1 MLRDM
6 SKKKRK
12 RQAGKKPAAPA
23 QAQAPKKPAEK
34 TIPEAPKRR
43 PKKIPILVIS
53 LVLVVAGTAAV
64 FLLKPKSRVRSDGEI
79 NVLLITLDTTRAD
92 RIGCYGYAAAK
103 TPNLDSLA
111 ANGVRFADAYCQVPL
126 TAPSHSSLFTST
138 YPLSHGVHDNGFYS
152 LAPEFDTLAEVLKSQ
167 GFKTAAFISSFSLDS
182 RFGLEQGFD
191 SYDDTFEYEEFLKS
205 FRSERTADKT
215 SASFWKWLDEN
226 SGQKFFCWLH
236 YFDPHLPYSPPPP
249 FKAEFA
255 DRPYDGEIAFTDYY
269 LGKTIEK
276 LREKNVLD
284 KTLIICVGDHG
295 EALGEKNEVD
305 HGLFIYDVSLR
316 VPLIFYSENR
326 LPKGLVVPSRVRVI
340 DVMPTILDLVKAPP
354 GRAFQGASLLP
365 HLKGKK
371 RPDLSTYIETY
382 MPREY
387 YGWSELIGIVDGDHK
402 YIRAPKPE
410 LYDLARDP
418 EEARNLYLTETAV
431 AAGLEE
437 KLKAM
442 IAEYAPK
449 SAPGGK
455 TLSLE
460 EQERLASL
468 GYVGGQALGSS
479 GGALPD
485 PKDKTAEYSV
495 YVYAKKYEYE
505 GDYPKAE
512 EYYKQALTFSPD
524 VAWNYVHLALLYRR
538 MGKIKE
544 GIDVLESGNQ
554 KLPGNLI
561 ILSRLASFYLRGQRL
576 EEAITAAQ
584 DVLRI
589 DPRYFDALYIAGLS
603 LVNMG
608 KWQEAMGYFERAR
621 DIEPENTSLEL
632 QYAFCLV
639 ANGRGAEAAK
649 IYDRLKSE
657 NPRDYRIYQDQAIMY
672 ESLHDLGQA
681 KENMKQAV
689 DLNPGFETYFNYAIL
704 LQKTGDLREAVYY
717 LKRYLETTP
726 EKDTPRRLAAQRTL
740 GDWEGRL
747 GNQ

>member
-1 MLRDM
+1 MVLIIF
-6 SKKKRK
+6 
-12 RQAGKKPAAPA
+12 AA
-23 QAQAPKKPAEK
+23 
-34 TIPEAPKRR
+34 
-43 PKKIPILVIS
+43 
-53 LVLVVAGTAAV
+53 AGTAAV
-64 FLLKPKSRVRSDGEI
+64 FLLKPKHRVRPDSGL
-79 NVLLITLDTTRAD
+79 NVLLVTLDTTRAD
-92 RIGCYGYAAAK
+92 RIGCYGYAGAK
-103 TPNLDSLA
+103 TPTLDDLA
-111 ANGVRFADAYCQVPL
+111 ANGVRFANTYCQAPL

-152 LAPEFDTLAEVLKSQ
+152 LAPEFETLAEILKNR

-182 RFGLEQGFD
+182 RFGLDQGFD

-226 SGQKFFCWLH
+226 SGERFFCWLH

-249 FKAEFA
+249 FRAEFA
-255 DRPYDGEIAFTDYY
+255 QRPYDGEIAFTDYY

-276 LREKNVLD
+276 LREKNLLD
-284 KTLIICVGDHG
+284 RTLIVCVGDHG

-305 HGLFIYDVSLR
+305 HGLFVYDVSLR
-316 VPLIFYSENR
+316 VPLIFYAENH
-326 LPKGLVVPSRVRVI
+326 LPKGLIIPSRVRVI
-340 DVMPTILDLVKAPP
+340 DVMPTILDLLKAPP
-354 GRAFQGASLLP
+354 GTAFQGASLLP
-365 HLKGKK
+365 HLKGKR
-371 RPDLSTYIETY
+371 RPDLSTNIETY

-387 YGWSELIGIVDGDHK
+387 YGWSELIGIIDGSHK

-410 LYDLARDP
+410 LFDLAQDP
-418 EEARNLYLTETAV
+418 EETRNLYPKETV
-431 AAGLEE
+431 LAAGLEE
-437 KLKAM
+437 KLKEM
-442 IAEYAPK
+442 IAEYARK
-449 SAPGGK
+449 AAPGGK

-479 GGALPD
+479 DGPLPD

-505 GDYPKAE
+505 GDYQKAE
-512 EYYKQALTFSPD
+512 EYYQQALAFSPE

-538 MGKIKE
+538 MDKIKE
-544 GIDVLESGNQ
+544 GIEVLEAGNR

-576 EEAITAAQ
+576 EEASSTAEA
-584 DVLRI
+584 VLSI
-589 DPRYFDALYIAGLS
+589 DPKYFDALYIAGLS
-603 LVNMG
+603 LVNLG
-608 KWQEAMGYFERAR
+608 RWQEALSYFERAM

-639 ANGRGAEAAK
+639 ANGRGAEAVK
-649 IYDRLKSE
+649 IYNRLKSE
-657 NPRDYRIYQDQAIMY
+657 NPRDYRIYQDMAIMY
-672 ESLHDLGQA
+672 ESLHDLNQA
-681 KENMKQAV
+681 RENMRQAV

-704 LQKTGDLREAVYY
+704 LEKSGDLREAVYY

-726 EKDTPRRLAAQRTL
+726 EKDTPRKLAAQRTL

>member
-1 MLRDM
+1 M
-6 SKKKRK
+6 SKKKRG
-12 RQAGKKPAAPA
+12 RQPRNKPAAPA
-23 QAQAPKKPAEK
+23 QAQNPQKTAEKAIPQAPKK
-34 TIPEAPKRR
+34 RSR
-43 PKKIPILVIS
+43 KIPVLVIS
-53 LVLVVAGTAAV
+53 LVIIAAGAAAV
-64 FLLKPKSRVRSDGEI
+64 LLLKPKSGVKPDSEL

-92 RIGCYGYAAAK
+92 RIGCYGYAQAE
-103 TPNLDSLA
+103 TPNLDYLA
-111 ANGVRFADAYCQVPL
+111 ANGVRFANPYCQVPL

-152 LAPEFDTLAEVLKSQ
+152 LAPEFDTLAEILKNR
-167 GFKTAAFISSFSLDS
+167 GFKTSAFISSFSLDS
-182 RFGLEQGFD
+182 RFGLDQGFD

-226 SGQKFFCWLH
+226 SGQKFFCWVH

-255 DRPYDGEIAFTDYY
+255 ARPYDGEIAFTDYY

-276 LREKNVLD
+276 LREKGVLD
-284 KTLIICVGDHG
+284 RTLVVCVGDHG

-316 VPLIFYSENR
+316 VPLIFYAENH

-340 DVMPTILDLVKAPP
+340 DVMPTILDLLKAPP
-354 GRAFQGASLLP
+354 GRSFQGESLVP
-365 HLKGKK
+365 QLKGKR

-387 YGWSELIGIVDGDHK
+387 YGWSELLGIIDGEHK
-402 YIRAPKPE
+402 YIRAPKAE
-410 LYDLARDP
+410 LYDLAEDP
-418 EEARNLYLTETAV
+418 EETRNLYLKEAAA

-437 KLKAM
+437 KLKEM
-442 IAEYAPK
+442 IAKYTTHTAD
-449 SAPGGK
+449 GGK
-455 TLSLE
+455 ALSLE
-460 EQERLASL
+460 EQERLSSL
-468 GYVGGQALGSS
+468 GYVGGQALESPNGT
-479 GGALPD
+479 LPD

-512 EYYKQALTFSPD
+512 EYYKQALAFSPE

-538 MGKIKE
+538 MGKINE
-544 GIDVLESGNQ
+544 GIDVLESGNR

-561 ILSRLASFYLRGQRL
+561 ILSRLASFYVRGQRL
-576 EEAITAAQ
+576 EEAIATAQA
-584 DVLRI
+584 VLRI
-589 DPRYFDALYIAGLS
+589 DPQYFDAFYIAGLS

-608 KWQEAMGYFERAR
+608 KWEDALGYFERAM

-639 ANGRGAEAAK
+639 ANGRGAEALK
-649 IYDRLKSE
+649 IYERLKNE
-657 NPRDYRIYQDQAIMY
+657 NPRDYRIYQDMAIMY
-672 ESLHDLGQA
+672 ESLHDLNQA
-681 KENMKQAV
+681 RENMKQAL

-704 LQKTGDLREAVYY
+704 LEKTGDLREAVYY

>member
-1 MLRDM
+1 M

-12 RQAGKKPAAPA
+12 RQAGKRPGASA
-23 QAQAPKKPAEK
+23 QAQTSQKTTEK
-34 TIPEAPKRR
+34 AIPEAPKRR
-43 PKKIPILVIS
+43 AKKIPILVIS
-53 LVLVVAGTAAV
+53 FVLIAAGAAAV
-64 FLLKPKSRVRSDGEI
+64 ILLRPKSRVKPDSDL

-92 RIGCYGYAAAK
+92 RIGCYGYARAK
-103 TPNLDSLA
+103 TPNLDFLA
-111 ANGVRFADAYCQVPL
+111 ANGVRFADCYCQVPL

-138 YPLSHGVHDNGFYS
+138 TPLSHGVHNNGFYS
-152 LAPEFDTLAEVLKSQ
+152 LAPEFDTLAEILKNQ

-182 RFGLEQGFD
+182 RFGLDQGFD

-226 SGQKFFCWLH
+226 SGRKFFCWVH

-276 LREKNVLD
+276 LREKNILD
-284 KTLIICVGDHG
+284 RTLVVCVGDHG

-316 VPLIFYSENR
+316 VPLIFYAENH

-340 DVMPTILDLVKAPP
+340 DVMPTILDLLKEAQ
-354 GRAFQGASLLP
+354 GRSFQGASLRP
-365 HLKGKK
+365 QLKGKK

-387 YGWSELIGIVDGDHK
+387 YGWSELLGIIDGDLK

-410 LYDLARDP
+410 LYDLAQDP
-418 EEARNLYLTETAV
+418 EEIRNLYAKETAV

-442 IAEYAPK
+442 IAEQTSPAV
-449 SAPGGK
+449 GGAK

-460 EQERLASL
+460 EQERLSSL
-468 GYVGGQALGSS
+468 GYVGGQALDSS

-485 PKDKTAEYSV
+485 PKDKTSEYSV

-512 EYYKQALTFSPD
+512 EYYKQAIAFSPE

-538 MGKIKE
+538 MGKINE
-544 GIDVLESGNQ
+544 GIDVLESGNR

-561 ILSRLASFYLRGQRL
+561 ILSRLASFYVRGQRL
-576 EEAITAAQ
+576 DEAIATAQA
-584 DVLRI
+584 VLRI
-589 DPRYFDALYIAGLS
+589 DPQYFDALYISGLS
-603 LVNMG
+603 LVNLG
-608 KWQEAMGYFERAR
+608 KWDEALGYFERAM

-639 ANGRGAEAAK
+639 ANGRGAEAMK
-649 IYDRLKSE
+649 IYERLKKD
-657 NPRDYRIYQDQAIMY
+657 NPRDYRIYQDMAIMY
-672 ESLHDLGQA
+672 ESLHDLNQA
-681 KENMKQAV
+681 RENMKQAL

-704 LQKTGDLREAVYY
+704 LEKTGDLSEAVYY

-726 EKDTPRRLAAQRTL
+726 EKDTPRRLAAERTL
-740 GDWEGRL
+740 GVWEGRL